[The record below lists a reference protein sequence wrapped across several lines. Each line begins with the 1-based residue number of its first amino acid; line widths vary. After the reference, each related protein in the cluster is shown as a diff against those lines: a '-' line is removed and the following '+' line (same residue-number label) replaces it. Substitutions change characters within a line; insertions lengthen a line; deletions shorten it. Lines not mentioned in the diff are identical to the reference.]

1 MPPTGRTIARWQHGM
16 HVWCGFGPDPRTAR
30 AGLAHEMEG
39 LYGIP
44 FERFER
50 YCPYGSPEEVAEFIR
65 PYLDAG
71 CTSVNLIATAPSPRE
86 AADGTVRVRALLR
99 GED

>member
-1 MPPTGRTIARWQHGM
+1 M
-16 HVWCGFGPDPRTAR
+16 HVWCGFGSDRGTAR
-30 AGLAHEMEG
+30 AELAGQMEA

-50 YCPYGSPEEVAEFIR
+50 YCPYGSPEAVAEAIR

-71 CTSVNLIATAPSPRE
+71 CRSVNLIATAPSPLE
-86 AADGTVRVRALLR
+86 AADGAVRVRALLR
-99 GED
+99 GEA